1 MSNYDRYSSE
11 IELYEKEAR
20 PWHERS
26 EKILKVYKDTDNKYG
41 RKKRFNILWSNVE
54 TLKPALYARA
64 PQPDVSRRFK
74 DADKVGRTAS
84 EVLERAVSYTIDC
97 EDQDARLKSSVE
109 DRLLPGRGVMWHR
122 YHPSFAET
130 DRKDAITEEPEEE
143 LAYEEV
149 KIDYVYWKDFGHNLA
164 RTWNEVWLVWRKVYL
179 TREKLVDRFGEV
191 GEKIPLDYTPKGLDK
206 QKIGE
211 DKKKAC
217 IYECW
222 DKERREVVFLTRA
235 NMVSRDEKGKF
246 TKGKGM
252 VIETNDDELNLKD
265 YFPCQ
270 KPLYATKSN
279 DSLIP
284 TPDYALYQTQ
294 AREIED
300 LTARINALQKAL
312 KVVGL
317 YNTSAPDLART
328 LNEGYE
334 NKMIPVDEWAMFAE
348 KGGMAGNMEFFPV
361 EEVAK
366 VVIALYEAREKSK
379 QDLYEITGIADIIR
393 GNSDPRETASAQ
405 QIKGRFAV
413 LRISDSQQEVQRFA
427 RDSVRIIAEII
438 AEHFDPET
446 IKQISGVR
454 LLTDQEKQAYQAI
467 LQQQEQIARVTGQQG
482 PQMVPPEVIE
492 LLQEPTWEEVV
503 SLLRDDAMRN
513 FRIDV
518 ETDSTVRTDED
529 AEKQERTEFLV
540 SAGQYLERAVQASQM
555 VPELTPLMAE
565 LMMFAV
571 RGHKTAR
578 NLEPVFEETMKKL
591 EQPKPEQPNPEMEK
605 IKADQ
610 ATKKMELDAK
620 QAMEQQKIQAQAALD
635 TLKANNDKEVKIAE
649 QQAQAQEK
657 AHQAELDD
665 RRAQREHE
673 RDMEQIRVKGEVDIQ
688 VAREKAEIDA
698 NAKIE
703 VARIT
708 SADKESERQFRERES
723 ERNST
728 DKEAERSS
736 KSEQSKSRSGE
747 LKDALKVIDAVK
759 ELKRA

>member
-1 MSNYDRYSSE
+1 VESVSQS
-11 IELYEKEAR
+11 
-20 PWHERS
+20 RS
-26 EKILKVYKDTDNKYG
+26 E
-41 RKKRFNILWSNVE
+41 
-54 TLKPALYARA
+54 
-64 PQPDVSRRFK
+64 
-74 DADKVGRTAS
+74 
-84 EVLERAVSYTIDC
+84 
-97 EDQDARLKSSVE
+97 
-109 DRLLPGRGVMWHR
+109 
-122 YHPSFAET
+122 
-130 DRKDAITEEPEEE
+130 
-143 LAYEEV
+143 
-149 KIDYVYWKDFGHNLA
+149 
-164 RTWNEVWLVWRKVYL
+164 
-179 TREKLVDRFGEV
+179 
-191 GEKIPLDYTPKGLDK
+191 
-206 QKIGE
+206 
-211 DKKKAC
+211 
-217 IYECW
+217 
-222 DKERREVVFLTRA
+222 
-235 NMVSRDEKGKF
+235 
-246 TKGKGM
+246 
-252 VIETNDDELNLKD
+252 
-265 YFPCQ
+265 
-270 KPLYATKSN
+270 
-279 DSLIP
+279 
-284 TPDYALYQTQ
+284 
-294 AREIED
+294 
-300 LTARINALQKAL
+300 
-312 KVVGL
+312 
-317 YNTSAPDLART
+317 
-328 LNEGYE
+328 
-334 NKMIPVDEWAMFAE
+334 
-348 KGGMAGNMEFFPV
+348 
-361 EEVAK
+361 
-366 VVIALYEAREKSK
+366 
-379 QDLYEITGIADIIR
+379 
-393 GNSDPRETASAQ
+393 
-405 QIKGRFAV
+405 
-413 LRISDSQQEVQRFA
+413 
-427 RDSVRIIAEII
+427 
-438 AEHFDPET
+438 
-446 IKQISGVR
+446 
-454 LLTDQEKQAYQAI
+454 
-467 LQQQEQIARVTGQQG
+467 RVTGQQG

-555 VPELTPLMAE
+555 APELTPLMAE